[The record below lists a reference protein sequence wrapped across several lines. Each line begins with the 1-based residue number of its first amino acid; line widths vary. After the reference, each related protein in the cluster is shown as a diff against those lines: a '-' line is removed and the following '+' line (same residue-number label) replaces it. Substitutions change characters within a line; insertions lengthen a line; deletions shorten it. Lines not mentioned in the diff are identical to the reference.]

1 MENLITY
8 SEGDEMQSEPS
19 KWTDYIYKYSGED
32 AASGK
37 TFDDLFGGSS
47 SGYGHV
53 KSCGINLAI
62 LVTAL
67 AGLAA
72 MAFVLYQKITMAMVG
87 RRRKK
92 RELMD
97 NLKDTTLSDLADIML
112 SGRTMFIKQECF
124 FCTRMCHIERI
135 IW

>member
-1 MENLITY
+1 
-8 SEGDEMQSEPS
+8 MQSESS
-19 KWTDYIYKYSGED
+19 KLSDYIYKYSSED
-32 AASGK
+32 TASGK

-72 MAFVLYQKITMAMVG
+72 MAFVLYQKVTMAMG

-92 RELMD
+92 REFMD
-97 NLKDTTLSDLADIML
+97 NLKDTTLSDLTDIML
-112 SGRTMFIKQECF
+112 SGRTIFIKQECL
-124 FCTRMCHIERI
+124 FCTRMLFNRWS